1 MRVARHI
8 DGLHVARVKARVEHA
23 GAHRGGRGVEV
34 LHLLGHVAHVAHG
47 LGQLHGLFHGGPGVR
62 ANKVGH
68 HVLLKAR
75 RARGF
80 LKASAKRVVDGS
92 RRLAHG
98 GKHRVAHMLGRQAQ
112 LARDMVADKLVQ
124 ELVRFVGQC
133 VVKAHA
139 ASHKDLLDAGQLSQ
153 VTQQIG
159 VGVLLNHHVAA
170 QLGPHAALVRAHAV
184 LCLLVTGRAPKVCGR
199 PAHVG
204 DVALEVGVMRQGAGL
219 FHDRVV
225 ASHLHNAPLVV
236 RDGAKTA
243 LAKAAAVSRDGEAH
257 LVKVKGR
264 HAARLVVVGVPGAGI
279 GQLVDG
285 VQLGRGQGCRGRV
298 LHNVEV
304 VGLIGLD
311 QAMCRDRVHVLVLHG
326 KALRV
331 VLTVFSQLLERGEK
345 LVVIHLAQVLGLIDR
360 ARDPAHLVDRQTR
373 VQRLCHL
380 DDGLLAHA
388 VEEKVGARVHQNRA
402 LKAVRPVVV
411 VGQAPKAR
419 LDAAQD
425 NGGVLKCPANEVRV
439 DNDGA
444 VGARTH
450 VAAWRVEVL

>member
-1 MRVARHI
+1 
-8 DGLHVARVKARVEHA
+8 
-23 GAHRGGRGVEV
+23 
-34 LHLLGHVAHVAHG
+34 
-47 LGQLHGLFHGGPGVR
+47 
-62 ANKVGH
+62 
-68 HVLLKAR
+68 
-75 RARGF
+75 
-80 LKASAKRVVDGS
+80 
-92 RRLAHG
+92 
-98 GKHRVAHMLGRQAQ
+98 
-112 LARDMVADKLVQ
+112 
-124 ELVRFVGQC
+124 
-133 VVKAHA
+133 
-139 ASHKDLLDAGQLSQ
+139 
-153 VTQQIG
+153 
-159 VGVLLNHHVAA
+159 
-170 QLGPHAALVRAHAV
+170 
-184 LCLLVTGRAPKVCGR
+184 
-199 PAHVG
+199 
-204 DVALEVGVMRQGAGL
+204 MRQGAGL

-264 HAARLVVVGVPGAGI
+264 HAARLVVVGVPGAGV

-285 VQLGRGQGCRGRV
+285 VQLGRGQGRRGRV

-304 VGLIGLD
+304 VGLIRLD
-311 QAMCRDRVHVLVLHG
+311 QAMRRDRVHVLVLHG

-360 ARDPAHLVDRQTR
+360 ARDPAHLIDRQAR

-439 DNDGA
+439 DHDGA